1 MTSYSDKKISE
12 FIKEL
17 ASSAPTPG
25 GGSASA
31 ITGATAA
38 ALIVMDC
45 NLTIGKQAYAGV
57 QGQVAGIRKRG
68 ERISTMLL
76 RLADADA
83 RSFEAVMK
91 ALSLPRETELQK
103 LKRFERIQTALKR
116 ATEVPLEVMNLCAE
130 LQEMADFMVEYGNRN
145 SRSDALVG
153 SIMAEAALRGAY
165 ENLEINLESI
175 KDEHFVSEMNKRVA
189 ELLKTPPQY
198 VR

>member
-1 MTSYSDKKISE
+1 MISYSEKKISE
-12 FIKEL
+12 FIREL
-17 ASSAPTPG
+17 SSSAATPG

-31 ITGATAA
+31 LVGSTAA

-57 QGQVAGIRKRG
+57 RGQVADIRKRG
-68 ERISTMLL
+68 ERICRTLL
-76 RLADADA
+76 KLADMDA
-83 RSFEAVMK
+83 RSFESVMK
-91 ALSLPRETELQK
+91 AISLPRETDLQK

-116 ATEVPLEVMNLCAE
+116 ATEVPLEIMNLCAE
-130 LQEMADFMVEYGNRN
+130 LQEMAGFMVEYGNRN

-153 SIMAEAALRGAY
+153 GILAEAALKGAC

-175 KDEHFVSEMNKRVA
+175 KDEHFVSEMNKRVS

>member
-1 MTSYSDKKISE
+1 MMPYSDKKISE

-17 ASSAPTPG
+17 SSSAPTPG

-31 ITGATAA
+31 IVGATAA

-45 NLTIGKQAYAGV
+45 NLTIGKEAYAGV
-57 QGQVAGIRKRG
+57 QRRAMDIRRKC
-68 ERISTMLL
+68 ERMSAALL
-76 RLADADA
+76 RLADRDA

-91 ALSLPRETELQK
+91 AFSLPRETELQK
-103 LKRFERIQTALKR
+103 LKRFERIQSTLKK
-116 ATEVPLEVMNLCAE
+116 ATVVPLEVMNIYAE
-130 LQEMADFMVEYGNRN
+130 LQELAGFMVEFGNRN
-145 SRSDALVG
+145 SRSDAIVG
-153 SIMAEAALRGAY
+153 FIMADAALKGAY

-175 KDEHFVSEMNKRVA
+175 KDERFVREINRSVS